1 VDQFQLRDGS
11 YHCDSLP
18 LNDLGQSVGTPAY
31 IYSKQ
36 MLEEHCSALLD
47 AFKNYP
53 TDACFAVKSLSNLS
67 ILKTIFAAGLGA
79 DLVSAGELQRA
90 LLAGAPTNRIVF
102 SGVGKQEDEVRQALK
117 AGILMFNVE
126 SPFEIDMIAGLAA
139 AANKTAAI
147 SLRINPNIDAQ
158 TNAKITTGLYSTK
171 FGLTETDLP
180 DLLNRI
186 RSQPSLQL
194 VGLACHIGSQI
205 LDLAPLKEAA
215 QQMASLSKHVREL
228 GFDLRYLNMGGGLGI
243 RYSNE
248 EPPSVTEYA
257 EALIQGVRPTGLR
270 LIIEPGRSLVGNIGV
285 LLTRVISVKKTPER
299 HFVVVDAAMNDLIRP
314 TLYESYHTIS
324 AVNATAP
331 NAPAALCDIVGP
343 ICESGDFLGK
353 DRQMPLPVAG
363 ELLMVRGC
371 GAYGSSMASQ
381 YNSRPRAPEVFV
393 DGATFRIIRQRE
405 TLESLWANELPG
417 LR

>member
-1 VDQFQLRDGS
+1 
-11 YHCDSLP
+11 
-18 LNDLGQSVGTPAY
+18 
-31 IYSKQ
+31 
-36 MLEEHCSALLD
+36 
-47 AFKNYP
+47 
-53 TDACFAVKSLSNLS
+53 
-67 ILKTIFAAGLGA
+67 
-79 DLVSAGELQRA
+79 
-90 LLAGAPTNRIVF
+90 
-102 SGVGKQEDEVRQALK
+102 
-117 AGILMFNVE
+117 
-126 SPFEIDMIAGLAA
+126 
-139 AANKTAAI
+139 
-147 SLRINPNIDAQ
+147 
-158 TNAKITTGLYSTK
+158 
-171 FGLTETDLP
+171 
-180 DLLNRI
+180 
-186 RSQPSLQL
+186 
-194 VGLACHIGSQI
+194 
-205 LDLAPLKEAA
+205 
-215 QQMASLSKHVREL
+215 
-228 GFDLRYLNMGGGLGI
+228 
-243 RYSNE
+243 
-248 EPPSVTEYA
+248 
-257 EALIQGVRPTGLR
+257 VRPTGLR